1 MEAGDVAGV
10 GVSASSS
17 PCPAPQLI
25 TLTPTPTSSSSVS
38 ESASSLGN
46 NSNSNKAF
54 NSAAVIEVSAPS
66 GSAPSFP
73 NAMGNEGAAPA
84 EGVGSSRDQKPQLS
98 NTMMIVTSLAAG
110 GCAGALAKTTIA
122 PLDRCK
128 IYFQTHP
135 EKNYRMS
142 GAIKFLRLTYESEG
156 FLRLWRGNTATMARI
171 VPYAST
177 QFMAFEQ
184 YKKLLGIERLPKG
197 E

>member
-10 GVSASSS
+10 GVTASAS
-17 PCPAPQLI
+17 CPAPQQINLA
-25 TLTPTPTSSSSVS
+25 TPPTNNNPVTASNESSTSSNNQAFINSAKA
-38 ESASSLGN
+38 ASSL
-46 NSNSNKAF
+46 
-54 NSAAVIEVSAPS
+54 
-66 GSAPSFP
+66 P
-73 NAMGNEGAAPA
+73 NAMGQEGGAPA
-84 EGVGSSRDQKPQLS
+84 EGVSSVEKPPQLS

-135 EKNYRMS
+135 DKNYRMS

-171 VPYAST
+171 IPYAST

-184 YKKLLGIERLPKG
+184 YKKVLGIERLPKG

>member
-17 PCPAPQLI
+17 PCPAPQQI
-25 TLTPTPTSSSSVS
+25 NLTPPPSSSESSSSLS
-38 ESASSLGN
+38 N
-46 NSNSNKAF
+46 NGNKAF
-54 NSAAVIEVSAPS
+54 NSTAAIEVSPSS

-73 NAMGNEGAAPA
+73 NAMGSEGAAPA
-84 EGVGSSRDQKPQLS
+84 EGVGSSSSRGQRPQLS

-184 YKKLLGIERLPKG
+184 YKKLLGIERLPNG